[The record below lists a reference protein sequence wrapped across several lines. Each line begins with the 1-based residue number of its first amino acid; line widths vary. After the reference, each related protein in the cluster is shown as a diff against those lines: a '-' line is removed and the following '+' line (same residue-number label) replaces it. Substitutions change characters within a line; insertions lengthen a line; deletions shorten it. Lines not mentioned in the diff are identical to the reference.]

1 LHPLQVRLDYI
12 VGDRPRPTMDQNY
25 RIDSQCRTFRTGDSR
40 CRGKP
45 DSIPEARYV
54 AGGRSRLD

>member
-1 LHPLQVRLDYI
+1 MHVRVESI
-12 VGDRPRPTMDQNY
+12 VGNCPRSAVDQYY
-25 RIDSQCRTFRTGDSR
+25 RINSQCHTFRTGDSR

-54 AGGRSRLD
+54 AGVRSRLE